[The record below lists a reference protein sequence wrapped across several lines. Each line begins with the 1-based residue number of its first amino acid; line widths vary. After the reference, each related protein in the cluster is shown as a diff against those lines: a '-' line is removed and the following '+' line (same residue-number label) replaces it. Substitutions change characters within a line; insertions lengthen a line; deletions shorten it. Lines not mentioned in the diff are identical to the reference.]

1 MSHCYYCE
9 QPMSRALTTLVSDD
23 SLMTDEVCTVECA
36 MLTINDPIQGADFRG
51 TADVLTVQ
59 VDAPRQL
66 MLF

>member
-1 MSHCYYCE
+1 MSNCYYCE

-23 SLMTDEVCTVECA
+23 SLMTDEVCSEECA
-36 MLTINDPIQGADFRG
+36 QRTITDPVQGADFRG

-59 VDAPRQL
+59 VDAPMQL